1 MCTRRKERRI
11 SKNSRTEVEIWK
23 HCTASVYT
31 ECVLF
36 VPRRVVVE
44 HSSEPLSP
52 ILLLSEVHL
61 HQSLQGEEQQ
71 TTLYR
76 GKWKVSRLP
85 ARHTRHF
92 FLHSY
97 FSSCYIPSFLL
108 LPALDFCFYIVLF
121 FCFFCLFVCLFV
133 CLFFVCLFVC
143 FCLFSLYLFLLPALS
158 TLPPSMY
165 CLWHFINTKQWT
177 SNWHH
182 YLCQGEITWCR

>member
-1 MCTRRKERRI
+1 MKTLYCI
-11 SKNSRTEVEIWK
+11 SLHRVCPI
-23 HCTASVYT
+23 
-31 ECVLF
+31 

-85 ARHTRHF
+85 ARHTRHY

-121 FCFFCLFVCLFV
+121 FCFFVCL
-133 CLFFVCLFVC
+133 FVCLFVC

-165 CLWHFINTKQWT
+165 CL
-177 SNWHH
+177 
-182 YLCQGEITWCR
+182 